1 MGEPESRSKA
11 VRLQSDWEKIGKQLS
26 ALGTAQ
32 LGAELRVELTKN
44 PKAEIWESSF
54 LTTVVFKKK
63 RTVLKDWPYAIE
75 QLVDIVNDALTR
87 QKATWR
93 FASETRDHQSW
104 IWMAVVPG
112 AEIERAARTNVAER
126 VSDVVGKRRV
136 AVFDSE
142 CVDSVAD
149 YASLVSILASTTEG
163 VLDGVGVECA
173 DDGKERRVVLR
184 LGSFTE
190 LAALAGGTDHA
201 DLPPLLA
208 AMNRL
213 IERRGDL
220 RRLYE
225 VRQAG
230 WRQEA
235 GVAFASSEEASTLE
249 RWGLLVEP
257 SSSALTR
264 SGRETASLAPP
275 SKEGDDPRG
284 PRPTPPASPVL
295 PKRHDARAATRPG
308 RRPRHR

>member
-1 MGEPESRSKA
+1 MGEAERKSKA
-11 VRLQSDWEKIGKQLS
+11 VRLQSEWDKIGKQLG

-32 LGAELRVELTKN
+32 LGSALRVELTRN
-44 PKAEIWESSF
+44 AKAKIWESDF

-63 RTVLKDWPYAIE
+63 RKVLKDWPYSIE
-75 QLVDIVNDALTR
+75 QLVDIVNEVLTM

-93 FASETRDHQSW
+93 FAWQTRDHHKW
-104 IWMAVVPG
+104 IWMTAVLG
-112 AEIERAARTNVAER
+112 AEVKRAARTNVVER

-163 VLDGVGVECA
+163 VLDGVRVECA
-173 DDGKERRVVLR
+173 DDGGERRLVLR

-190 LAALAGGTDHA
+190 RAALAGGTDHA

-213 IERRGDL
+213 VERRGDL
-220 RRLYE
+220 RRLCE

-235 GVAFASSEEASTLE
+235 GVAFASNEEASALE

-257 SSSALTR
+257 LSS
-264 SGRETASLAPP
+264 E
-275 SKEGDDPRG
+275 E
-284 PRPTPPASPVL
+284 PA
-295 PKRHDARAATRPG
+295 
-308 RRPRHR
+308 